1 MLIIDPNI
9 LNSNQN
15 MYMYVA
21 MLFGNLDIE
30 YLDRNISIQPS
41 IRSFLSITI
50 SCCKEM
56 IAFKPC
62 HYMTFI
68 IQNIYTSILPS
79 T

>member
-1 MLIIDPNI
+1 MLIID
-9 LNSNQN
+9 
-15 MYMYVA
+15 
-21 MLFGNLDIE
+21 LFGNFDIE

-56 IAFKPC
+56 IAFKTC

-68 IQNIYTSILPS
+68 IQNISTSILPS